1 MMTDEE
7 KKGFLRRMG
16 YSGKLPGQ
24 EEETPKDAAEEVK
37 KRGRKRLDT
46 NDVFFLKNLF
56 NQPPKTQKRKD
67 PAQ

>member
-7 KKGFLRRMG
+7 KKGFLKRMG

-24 EEETPKDAAEEVK
+24 EESTPEVAEEVK

-46 NDVFFLKNLF
+46 NDVFFLKSVF

-67 PAQ
+67 QSQ

>member
-24 EEETPKDAAEEVK
+24 EEIQKDAAEEGK
-37 KRGRKRLDT
+37 KRGRKRLDS
-46 NDVFFLKNLF
+46 NDVFFLKSMF